1 MAFTLHLRINIS
13 YAARVPFVLTRT
25 FNNYTYYIVLTR
37 HAWSPS
43 DDTAAL
49 AAITAPCLMRARQ
62 GLSKR
67 GASHADPYGI
77 QPDGFALVTVRRGSG
92 APAC

>member
-1 MAFTLHLRINIS
+1 MPPECPLYSHVRSTTI
-13 YAARVPFVLTRT
+13 P
-25 FNNYTYYIVLTR
+25 YYIVLTR

-67 GASHADPYGI
+67 DASHADPYGI